1 MNSIYADI
9 NNFITSLKN
18 SGLGGILVLALIVG
32 ALYWLYNAGKS
43 VYKEMRLKYNPVF
56 AVSLAIMAAFV
67 DLIQPNTYRSR
78 TAQDIIIQFGT
89 VVVAIIFALIIIV
102 LVLSNWDVVS
112 NILRG

>member
-1 MNSIYADI
+1 MNSMYAD
-9 NNFITSLKN
+9 NFITSLKN
-18 SGLGGILVLALIVG
+18 SGLGRLLVIALITGV
-32 ALYWLYNAGKS
+32 LYWLYSAGKS
-43 VYKEMRLKYNPVF
+43 VYKEMRLKYNPMF

-78 TAQDIIIQFGT
+78 TAQDIIIQFGM

-112 NILRG
+112 NILHG